1 MFGVFAT
8 LRRLMTVNRMSD
20 KDTKII
26 ARPNVAKVAVVKV
39 SQTFS
44 ETEPLG
50 TDRYAGFQMHEQLL

>member
-1 MFGVFAT
+1 
-8 LRRLMTVNRMSD
+8 MTVNRMSK